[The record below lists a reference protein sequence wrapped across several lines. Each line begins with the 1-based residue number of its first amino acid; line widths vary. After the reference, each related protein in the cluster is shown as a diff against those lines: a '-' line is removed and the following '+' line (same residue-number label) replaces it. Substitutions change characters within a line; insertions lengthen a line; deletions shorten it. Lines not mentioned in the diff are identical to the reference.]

1 MSANQIPVAVVGQR
15 LDEVHLDVPGACA
28 LDASQDS
35 IAYAAVQGQ
44 GLGFGCGTPGCGDLR
59 PQNLAER
66 SAV

>member
-15 LDEVHLDVPGACA
+15 LNEEFHLGVPGAHA
-28 LDASQDS
+28 LDAFHDPF
-35 IAYAAVQGQ
+35 AYAAVQGQ
-44 GLGFGCGTPGCGDLR
+44 GLGFGTPGCGDSR

>member
-1 MSANQIPVAVVGQR
+1 MSANQIPVAVAGQR
-15 LDEVHLDVPGACA
+15 LDEVHLDVA

-59 PQNLAER
+59 PQPLLKGAQ
-66 SAV
+66 SDDD